1 MKIQYNL
8 LKQRRYT
15 IHLLQLMFLII
26 AITLVS
32 CAKDE
37 TYQVELAGELQ
48 LTISSEEILLQQR
61 FDSQN
66 ALTIHWTTGTNEG
79 TGASISYKLHVDRS
93 GNNFAT
99 PLVFDAGKAVYE
111 KSFTVAELN
120 QLLIND
126 FGISAGQVATLEMRV
141 VATIHTS
148 PESTQISAVKSV
160 DATSYESVTTTL
172 YLIGSASPN
181 GWNANDAIALT
192 PKADNPTIF
201 EYKGALSVGDFKF
214 ITTLGQFLPS
224 YNKGNDN
231 TSLVYRSSD
240 EQPDDVF
247 SISEGS
253 VYKIVANLLELTISI
268 EKLDL
273 PAYEQLFIVGSATP
287 IGWDITNSIEL
298 EQDEDNPFIFKYAG
312 VLLPGDFKFPVNRN
326 SDWGQDMFMRE
337 TDSTMYLHNGGDP
350 DDNKWSIAKKGFY
363 ILTLNLSDLTIEIH
377 REELYMVGSAT
388 PIGWTITEAIQLTED
403 ETDGCVF
410 IYEGPMVEGEFKFP
424 VNRRSDWGQDM
435 YMRTSDTEM
444 YRHIGGA
451 PDDNKWSITAAGN
464 YRIVANIETL
474 TISIQ
479 QR

>member
-1 MKIQYNL
+1 MKEQYNKTIKSLEALHFLQMTVL
-8 LKQRRYT
+8 LAV
-15 IHLLQLMFLII
+15 M
-26 AITLVS
+26 TLVS
-32 CAKDE
+32 CTKDE

-48 LTISSEEILLQQR
+48 LTVSSQAILLQQK

-66 ALTIHWTTGTNEG
+66 ALTANWTTGTNEG
-79 TGASISYKLHVDRS
+79 SGASISYKLLIDKS
-93 GNNFAT
+93 GNTFAS
-99 PLVFDAGKAVYE
+99 PLIYDAGKTVYE
-111 KSFTVAELN
+111 KNFTVAELN
-120 QLLIND
+120 QSLIND
-126 FGISAGQVATLEMRV
+126 FGVEPGQAISLEMRV
-141 VATIHTS
+141 IATIHSS
-148 PESTQISAVKSV
+148 PETTQITETVSIDV
-160 DATSYESVTTTL
+160 TTYEPVSTTL
-172 YLIGSASPN
+172 YIIGSASPN
-181 GWNANDAIALT
+181 GWSADNALALI

-201 EYKGALSVGDFKF
+201 EYKGALGVGDFKF

-240 EQPDDVF
+240 DQPDDVF
-247 SISEGS
+247 NISEGS

-298 EQDEDNPFIFKYAG
+298 EQDEDNPFIFKYTG

-350 DDNKWSIAKKGFY
+350 DDNKWSIAKKGYY
-363 ILTLNLSDLTIEIH
+363 ILTLNLSDLTIDIH

-403 ETDGCVF
+403 ETDGCIF

-451 PDDNKWSITAAGN
+451 PDDNKWSITAAGD